1 MAILSSFNHYVNV
14 FIACL
19 FIILSVGGGAVF
31 YFLKIK
37 KVRSKKENID
47 YSRFERKD
55 ALEYVKLDT
64 IISGNRDGK
73 HKDFGIVV
81 KNNGR
86 TFIAALEVNGFNF
99 NSASADEQL
108 SAMKSYIGFLNT
120 IEEPIQYR
128 QSTKAVDLSERI
140 AVHEKLLKNTALK
153 LMELDAD
160 YKDLLAIAEQY
171 MEQPEVYDSYYKEL
185 QKLQR
190 EMISNDWKR
199 KELEI
204 EIEYMNSI
212 SGQGNDSSRVE
223 SYIVS
228 WTYSPDEYTEE
239 LDTEGIYSKAVHE
252 LSIKLHSLSQA
263 LARCNCRSRVL
274 SPLEIMDLFKHHYHP
289 STADDAET
297 KELLDSEY
305 NALCISSDSLV
316 ELEIERLGD
325 EEYERQMEM
334 YRQREEDALAHQ
346 EILMDEFENELNAQ
360 VSAEAALMNGH
371 ITEEEL

>member
-1 MAILSSFNHYVNV
+1 MALLSSFNHYVNILLV
-14 FIACL
+14 CL
-19 FIILSVGGGAVF
+19 FLILSVGGGAAF

-47 YSRFERKD
+47 YSHFERKD
-55 ALEYVKLDT
+55 SLEYVKLDT

-81 KNNGR
+81 KNDGR

-99 NSASADEQL
+99 NSASADEQIG
-108 SAMKSYIGFLNT
+108 AMKSYIGFLNT

-140 AVHEKLLKNTALK
+140 AVHEKLLKDTAMK

-160 YKDLLAIAEQY
+160 YKDLLSVAETY
-171 MEQPEVYDSYYKEL
+171 IDQPDVYNTYYKEL
-185 QKLQR
+185 QRLQR

-239 LDTEGIYSKAVHE
+239 LDTEGIYMKAVHE
-252 LSIKLHSLSQA
+252 LSMKLHSLSQA
-263 LARCNCRSRVL
+263 LARCNCRSRILTPVEL
-274 SPLEIMDLFKHHYHP
+274 IDLFKHHYHP
-289 STADDAET
+289 SSADDSEAG
-297 KELLDSEY
+297 ELFESEY

-325 EEYERQMEM
+325 EEFERQMQM
-334 YRQREEDALAHQ
+334 YRQQEEEALIHQ
-346 EILMDEFENELNAQ
+346 DVVMDEFQAELDEQ
-360 VSAEAALMNGH
+360 VSAEVATMN
-371 ITEEEL
+371 EEILEEDL